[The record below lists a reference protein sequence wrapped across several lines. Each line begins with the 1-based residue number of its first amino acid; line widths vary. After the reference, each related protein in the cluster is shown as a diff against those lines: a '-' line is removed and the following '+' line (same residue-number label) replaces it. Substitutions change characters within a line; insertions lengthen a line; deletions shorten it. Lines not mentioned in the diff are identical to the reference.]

1 MPGRTEQLCIERGL
15 RMTGQRRVVAR
26 VLSEANDH
34 PDAEEVYRRA
44 SKLET
49 KISIATV
56 YRTLRIFEDSKA
68 LTNLSLQDVQGEAL
82 VISQFT
88 LYADVRKGRR
98 PSFIRAAKPEIA
110 EPLVKAFADA
120 LEEHGVPTKIGE
132 FGAHMLVEIDNDG
145 PMTILLEREPQ

>member
-1 MPGRTEQLCIERGL
+1 MQGTLLAEIGEGL
-15 RMTGQRRVVAR
+15 VVLVGVGPEDSQAE
-26 VLSEANDH
+26 VLWLAKKC
-34 PDAEEVYRRA
+34 A
-44 SKLET
+44 
-49 KISIATV
+49 
-56 YRTLRIFEDSKA
+56 TLRIFEDNKA

-120 LEEHGVPTKIGE
+120 LETHGVPTKIGE